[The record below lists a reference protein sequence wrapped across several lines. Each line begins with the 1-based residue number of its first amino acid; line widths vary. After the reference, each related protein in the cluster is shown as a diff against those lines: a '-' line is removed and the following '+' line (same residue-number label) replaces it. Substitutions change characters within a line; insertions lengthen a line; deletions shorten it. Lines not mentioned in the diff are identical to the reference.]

1 MNRCLYALVLL
12 LFSGTFVRADEQ
24 QQKEAMLRQLMK
36 QLQGGPAS
44 YVAPATQEVQ
54 PAPQNFIAAPPV
66 PVNPATVS
74 PYNPPA
80 SFPNAQF
87 VPPSVASPGQEMSDK
102 QAVQEVL
109 AAFTDEMRKN
119 RMEKRADREK
129 VDSIGKTVDD
139 AIVKMDKM
147 ERRVDAQN
155 RSMLAVIDEQAKDRQ
170 MIVALE
176 SQVQLA
182 TAKAESAERR
192 AINAEAGLHQA
203 RGQVQSMSGTVADLR
218 QKLKTPILSALFGS
232 W

>member
-1 MNRCLYALVLL
+1 MSRCLCVLVLL
-12 LFSGTFVRADEQ
+12 LLPGTFARADEQ
-24 QQKEAMLRQLMK
+24 QQKEELLRQLMK

-44 YVAPATQEVQ
+44 YVAPATNEPS
-54 PAPQNFIAAPPV
+54 PASNVAAPPV
-66 PVNPATVS
+66 PAN

-80 SFPNAQF
+80 SLSNPQF
-87 VPPSVASPGQEMSDK
+87 ISPSAVSDGQEMSDK
-102 QAVQEVL
+102 QAMSVVL

-119 RMEKRADREK
+119 RMEKRVDREK
-129 VDSIGKTVDD
+129 MDSIGKTVDGI
-139 AIVKMDKM
+139 IVKVDKM
-147 ERRVDAQN
+147 EHRVDSLN
-155 RSMLAVIDEQAKDRQ
+155 HAVVGVVENQAKDRQ
-170 MIVALE
+170 AIIALD

-192 AINAEAGLHQA
+192 AINAEMGLQQA